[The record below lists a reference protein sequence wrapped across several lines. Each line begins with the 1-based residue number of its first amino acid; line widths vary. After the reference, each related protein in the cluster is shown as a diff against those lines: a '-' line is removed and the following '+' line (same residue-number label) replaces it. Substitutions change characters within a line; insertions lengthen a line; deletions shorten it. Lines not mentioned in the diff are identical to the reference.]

1 MTYQLQL
8 TYRIVFYN
16 PRLDMHHDHSLKFIL
31 SRIFSRRPLRLI
43 AFVLR
48 AHVPQMSASRPVI
61 ILIQN
66 RLRALDGYLIMDK
79 KSLSSSL
86 RLRGKINPEVSYSR
100 HIEGTLRWLNQR
112 TYSITFRSSLF
123 VRQRSRYLSNFSF
136 FSKQPVAVCKI
147 FFIRGHSPEKLPF
160 LI

>member
-1 MTYQLQL
+1 MWSEISISFCLDHIALAWFTSDCAASSRIISLGMIELEKIGNSKLTWGAPIALSGLLVSPFGEICMTYQLQL

-86 RLRGKINPEVSYSR
+86 RLRGKN
-100 HIEGTLRWLNQR
+100 
-112 TYSITFRSSLF
+112 
-123 VRQRSRYLSNFSF
+123 
-136 FSKQPVAVCKI
+136 
-147 FFIRGHSPEKLPF
+147 
-160 LI
+160 

>member
-1 MTYQLQL
+1 
-8 TYRIVFYN
+8 
-16 PRLDMHHDHSLKFIL
+16 MHHDHSLKFIL

-86 RLRGKINPEVSYSR
+86 GLRGKN
-100 HIEGTLRWLNQR
+100 
-112 TYSITFRSSLF
+112 
-123 VRQRSRYLSNFSF
+123 
-136 FSKQPVAVCKI
+136 
-147 FFIRGHSPEKLPF
+147 
-160 LI
+160 